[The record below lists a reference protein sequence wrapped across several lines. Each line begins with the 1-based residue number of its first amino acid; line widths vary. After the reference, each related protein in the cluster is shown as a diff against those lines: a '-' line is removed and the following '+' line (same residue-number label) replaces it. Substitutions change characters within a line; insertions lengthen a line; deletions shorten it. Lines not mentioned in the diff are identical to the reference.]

1 MPSPFFLFPLI
12 CWSVLALERDTFRHT
27 TSLFLFY
34 FYSCFLAT
42 PQPCSIDIRPLAF
55 VHRVSRIVNKKE
67 KNESI
72 TKQLGTPVSHLN
84 KIGYCV
90 GVYHFA
96 YKEIFPRCWTDGSRS
111 NRSGRS
117 MFDHVLQR
125 NTEYNQRRPIP
136 PRLEL
141 RCQVAVDPNSS
152 RIV

>member
-1 MPSPFFLFPLI
+1 MRALAFFLFPLI
-12 CWSVLALERDTFRHT
+12 CWSHSLERKTFRHT
-27 TSLFLFY
+27 TSLFSWRPPTVFY
-34 FYSCFLAT
+34 RQPATCFCPWRLG
-42 PQPCSIDIRPLAF
+42 
-55 VHRVSRIVNKKE
+55 
-67 KNESI
+67 KNERKKKKKMRI
-72 TKQLGTPVSHLN
+72 TKQLGTPVSHLIDWDN
-84 KIGYCV
+84 CV

-96 YKEIFPRCWTDGSRS
+96 YKEISPRCWTDGSRS